1 MTIRLHPSL
10 DDMKC
15 LAAVARGDAQADLV
29 VSGGS
34 LVDVFT
40 EELLDGWGLAVAR
53 GRVAYIGPEAGRR
66 AGPATERLDLDGDLV
81 TPGLIEGHTHLT
93 RLRLSDMADLQIR
106 AGTTTTIVEASEH
119 AFVLGP
125 AGVREVLRAAA
136 LLPARLYFT
145 IPTLLNPDPDYDARI
160 APAEEWIELF
170 DHPGVAGV
178 GEIYWADLLRGHER
192 AEAMLAAALERGLP
206 VEGHGA
212 GARFDSLNA
221 LAAFGVSSDHEAIDA
236 EGILTRLRLG
246 LHTLAREGAT
256 RQDLEAIAP
265 AWKSG
270 ADMSRLGL
278 ITDGVEP
285 EDAMR
290 ADSLNLVVER
300 ALAQG
305 LALPRAVRMASRTV
319 AEHFGLGRWLG
330 GLAPAMLADFAV
342 LPREGGGFRPR
353 QVRVG
358 GTRPDPAA
366 PPQYPAWML
375 ETVRLDGYDPALLER
390 PASGRWRAM
399 ELTGPL
405 VAKET
410 ESNGSD
416 DLVATVI
423 DRTGHR
429 RGFRG
434 LLRNFGMREGAVAI
448 SSGWECPGVT
458 VVGENAADMALA
470 VARVREIRG
479 GAAVARGSRLLAEW
493 RAPVAGLYGTGTA
506 EEVLSEVRAV
516 NGALH
521 ELGCWMPNPLLTLE
535 TLTTAAIPH
544 VRLWAG
550 GYYRLRDG
558 VYLGLEWEE
567 G

>member
-15 LAAVARGDAQADLV
+15 LAAVARGEAEADLL
-29 VSGGS
+29 VSGGA

-40 EELLDGWGLAVAR
+40 EELLEGWGLAVAR
-53 GRVAYIGPEAGRR
+53 GRVAYIGPEADRR
-66 AGPATERLDLDGDLV
+66 AGPATERLDLEGDVV

-93 RLRLSDMADLQIR
+93 RIRLSDMADLQLR
-106 AGTTTTIVEASEH
+106 AGITTTIVEASEH
-119 AFVLGP
+119 AFVMGP
-125 AGVREVLRAAA
+125 PGVREVLREAA
-136 LLPARLYFT
+136 LLPARFFFT
-145 IPTLLNPDPDYDARI
+145 IPTLLNPDPDFDARI
-160 APAEEWIELF
+160 APADDWIELF

-178 GEIYWADLLRGHER
+178 GEIYWADLLRGHAR

-221 LAAFGVSSDHEAIDA
+221 LAAFGVSSDHEATEA
-236 EGILTRLRLG
+236 EGVLMRLRLG

-256 RQDLEAIAP
+256 RQDLKAIAP
-265 AWKSG
+265 AWEGG

-300 ALAQG
+300 AMAQG

-319 AEHFGLGRWLG
+319 AEHFGLDRWLG
-330 GLAPAMLADFAV
+330 GLGPGMLADFAV
-342 LPREGGGFRPR
+342 LHREGGGFRPR
-353 QVRVG
+353 QVWVG
-358 GTRPDPAA
+358 GRRPEPAV

-375 ETVRLDGYDPALLER
+375 DTVKLDGYDPALLER
-390 PASGRWRAM
+390 PPRGRWRAM

-405 VAKET
+405 VSKEA
-410 ESNGSD
+410 ESNGD

-434 LLRNFGMREGAVAI
+434 LIRNFGMSQGAVAI

-458 VVGENAADMALA
+458 VVGENIADMTLV
-470 VARVREIRG
+470 VARVREMRG
-479 GAAVARGSRLLAEW
+479 GAAVAKGGRVLAEW
-493 RAPVAGLYGTGTA
+493 RAAVAGLYGTGPA
-506 EEVLSEVRAV
+506 EEVLGEVTAV

-535 TLTTAAIPH
+535 TLTTPAIPH
-544 VRLWAG
+544 LRIWAG

-558 VYLGLEWEE
+558 AHLGLEW
-567 G
+567 